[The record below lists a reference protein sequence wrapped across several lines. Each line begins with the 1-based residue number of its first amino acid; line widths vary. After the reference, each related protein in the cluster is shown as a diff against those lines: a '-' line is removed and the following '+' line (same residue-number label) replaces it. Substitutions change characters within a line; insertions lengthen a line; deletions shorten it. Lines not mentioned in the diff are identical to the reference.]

1 MSTEAPN
8 VFAMQQS
15 ERSSLCADF
24 SWTFVGNAVYAAGQ
38 FAMLTLLTKLLRPE
52 FVGQY
57 ALGLALIYPLMML
70 TNMQLRSVMN
80 SAGVQRADFGNF
92 LSLRLLMTTVA
103 LAIAFVIT
111 QVLRYG
117 RELTEVVLM
126 VGCAYG
132 LETISDVFYARLQLH
147 DRMAEIAKS
156 MMIRALLSVLGMGVA
171 VYLSGSLLWG
181 ILAVVIARC
190 IVLLGYDISQ
200 RTQNLERE
208 SGPFSNN
215 KVLAPRF
222 DPKEQLG
229 LLRHGLPLGIV
240 VLLTTLSS
248 SLPNFFIKH
257 GLTERDLG
265 IFSVISLTISVGNM
279 AVVSLGQAAFTR
291 LARSY
296 FHRNAAEFDAL
307 LGKLLLAGAAI
318 GGVGMIVSQFAG
330 REILTMIFRPEYAER
345 ADLLPWIMAAGA
357 ILFMAQ
363 FVGFGLTA
371 AGYYYA
377 QVLPNV
383 LATVSLVATCNWLI
397 ARHGLFG
404 VILSM
409 LIAALVQLITSAIVL
424 IVETRKHFSAAVAAG
439 QRA

>member
-8 VFAMQQS
+8 VFAMPQS
-15 ERSSLCADF
+15 ERSSLSADF
-24 SWTFVGNAVYAAGQ
+24 SWTFVGNVVYAAGQ

-92 LSLRLLMTTVA
+92 LSLRLLMTTLA
-103 LAIAFVIT
+103 LAIAFVVT
-111 QVLRYG
+111 QVLHYG

-132 LETISDVFYARLQLH
+132 IETISDVFYARLQLH

-181 ILAVVIARC
+181 ILAVAIARC
-190 IVLLGYDISQ
+190 VVLLGYDISQ
-200 RTQNLERE
+200 RTQNLAGV
-208 SGPFSNN
+208 SGRFTH
-215 KVLAPRF
+215 KVLVPRF
-222 DPKEQLG
+222 DSKEQLG
-229 LLRHGLPLGIV
+229 LLRQGLPLGIV

-296 FHRNAAEFDAL
+296 FHRNAGEFDAL

-318 GGVGMIVSQFAG
+318 GAVGMIVSQFAG
-330 REILTMIFRPEYAER
+330 REIVHGAIRGVWPDCR
-345 ADLLPWIMAAGA
+345 RLLLRAGA
-357 ILFMAQ
+357 AEY
-363 FVGFGLTA
+363 FGDHQSGRHLQLADCAPRPVWRDSLDVNRCAGTTRHKRDRLDSRNTEAFLYASHRWRERLTK
-371 AGYYYA
+371 
-377 QVLPNV
+377 
-383 LATVSLVATCNWLI
+383 S
-397 ARHGLFG
+397 
-404 VILSM
+404 
-409 LIAALVQLITSAIVL
+409 
-424 IVETRKHFSAAVAAG
+424 
-439 QRA
+439 